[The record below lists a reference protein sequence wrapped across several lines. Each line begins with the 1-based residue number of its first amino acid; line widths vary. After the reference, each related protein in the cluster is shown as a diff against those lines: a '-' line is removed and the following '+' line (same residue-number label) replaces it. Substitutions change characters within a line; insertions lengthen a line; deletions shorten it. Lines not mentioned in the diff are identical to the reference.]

1 MRVNRY
7 QTIEDS
13 EIFKNLNNETERP
26 YPCYIRYRNIV
37 SVGKSVCIKAG
48 KDPHIFLLFTSMCSS
63 KDCTYII
70 NILCNRPLDVSLG

>member
-1 MRVNRY
+1 M
-7 QTIEDS
+7 
-13 EIFKNLNNETERP
+13 FLNQYATGKISQA
-26 YPCYIRYRNIV
+26 CYMRYRNIV

-70 NILCNRPLDVSLG
+70 NILCNRPLGVSLG